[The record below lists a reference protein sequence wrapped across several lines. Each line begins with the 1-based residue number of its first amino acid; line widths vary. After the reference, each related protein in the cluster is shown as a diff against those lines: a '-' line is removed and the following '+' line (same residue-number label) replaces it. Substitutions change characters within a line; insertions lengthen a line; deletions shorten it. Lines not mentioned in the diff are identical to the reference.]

1 MSLQT
6 ALTGL
11 NGAQTGLDTVSNDL
25 ANASTT
31 AFKSQTAEF
40 ADIYPS
46 GSSNVP
52 GLGVTTSSMDTDF
65 AQGAPVSTGNPFDA
79 AIQGNGF
86 FVVDQGGTQEYTR
99 DGSFE
104 LNDSDELV
112 SAATGAQVMGIQAN
126 GALGPITVN
135 TGAMPA
141 TATTG
146 LGLAFN
152 LDSSTA
158 MPTNPTFSP
167 ADATSYA
174 DTYPVTTYDSLGN
187 ANTVQLYFQPTTA
200 SAGAALSY
208 NVYTQTPAQAAAA
221 TAATAAGTTLGSPA
235 DYSALTTLN
244 FNSSG
249 ALVPAPTPPA
259 TTPTSG
265 SPATLTVAGWGD
277 GAAASTINF
286 DFTGTT
292 LASQSFA
299 LAGQTTP
306 TGFTAG
312 YPPGNYSGTTIS
324 STGELVSTYSNGQ
337 SQDSGTLA
345 IANFINQQGL
355 TPLSGNLYASSTS
368 SGQPVIDA
376 PGTGQA
382 GSVNGG
388 ELEQSNAS
396 TSELLVSLIEYQQ
409 AYQAN
414 ASVIQTEQTD
424 STRLTQ
430 I

>member
-25 ANASTT
+25 ANADTT

-40 ADIYPS
+40 ADIYPY
-46 GSSNVP
+46 GSSNAP
-52 GLGVTTSSMDTDF
+52 GLGVTTSEMDTDF
-65 AQGAPVSTGNPFDA
+65 AQGAPVSTGNPLDA

-86 FVVDQGGTQEYTR
+86 FVVSQNGTQEYTR

-104 LNDSDELV
+104 LNSAGTLI
-112 SAATGAQVMGIQAN
+112 SAANGATVMGITST

-141 TATTG
+141 MATTTSN
-146 LGLAFN
+146 LSFN
-152 LDSSTA
+152 LSST
-158 MPTNPTFSP
+158 P
-167 ADATSYA
+167 ATSTTDIPGVTPAVAY
-174 DTYPVTTYDSLGN
+174 TESYPVTTYDSLGN
-187 ANTVQLYFQPTTA
+187 ADTVNLYFVQNPATT
-200 SAGAALSY
+200 
-208 NVYTQTPAQAAAA
+208 TTPASYTVYAQPMTSTGTAAA
-221 TAATAAGTTLGSPA
+221 TPAAATELGTLDFNTNGTLANFAAYTTTAGGT
-235 DYSALTTLN
+235 
-244 FNSSG
+244 
-249 ALVPAPTPPA
+249 A
-259 TTPTSG
+259 TGITQTG
-265 SPATLTVAGWGD
+265 TDGATLPITWGNGAG
-277 GAAASTINF
+277 ASNIDFN
-286 DFTGTT
+286 FTGTT
-292 LASQSFA
+292 LGAQSFA
-299 LAGQTTP
+299 VAANNTN
-306 TGFTAG
+306 G
-312 YPPGNYSGTTIS
+312 YAPGNYSGTTINS
-324 STGELVSTYSNGQ
+324 AGQLVATYSNGQ
-337 SQDSGTLA
+337 TVTSGTLA
-345 IANFINQQGL
+345 IANFINEQGL
-355 TPLSGNLYASSTS
+355 NPLSGNLYASTTT

-382 GSVNGG
+382 GTVAGG

-424 STRLTQ
+424 SQRLTQ